1 MKKQHL
7 LLLLVVVVLSLT
19 MSKCDAWQAQPGL
32 RMVVCADAGANDTY
46 TCTASPTVASYT
58 GLPLVRLTV
67 NTANTGAATLN
78 IDSVGAKSLVKLV
91 GTVSTALQDGDL
103 LPKGEYFVAYNA
115 TDDNFKVLTN
125 VGNPIKGLFP
135 VEMALPVVGCSGT
148 TGVLLWNTLATNAPT
163 ATCSAGSTE
172 TTLMRGTADFPD
184 SDGDYSI
191 QIALA
196 LPSDWAG
203 PVDVQLRYRN
213 SVGSANDVVWQAQTA
228 FIADG
233 TVEDVAFNS
242 ASTVTDAQ
250 KGTANQLNDATISSV
265 TITGSGTTRT
275 MYLKILRNRT
285 HANDTTA
292 GVVSLSQV
300 LLKSWR
306 VIQ

>member
-1 MKKQHL
+1 MKKL
-7 LLLLVVVVLSLT
+7 ILFVL
-19 MSKCDAWQAQPGL
+19 MAVAAFGQAQPGL

-67 NTANTGAATLN
+67 GTANTGPATLN
-78 IDSVGAKSLVKLV
+78 IDSVGAKTVVKLV
-91 GTVSTALQDGDL
+91 GGVSVALQDNDL
-103 LPKGEYFVAYNA
+103 VPKGTYFLAYNA

-172 TTLMRGTADFPD
+172 TTLMRGVADFPD

-203 PVDVQLRYRN
+203 PVDVQFRYRTTDTSN
-213 SVGSANDVVWQAQTA
+213 NIVWQAQTA

-242 ASTVTDAQ
+242 ASTVTDAA

-265 TITGSGTTRT
+265 TITGSGVTRT
-275 MYLKILRNRT
+275 LYLKILRNRT
-285 HANDTTA
+285 HASDTAT

>member
-1 MKKQHL
+1 MKKL
-7 LLLLVVVVLSLT
+7 ILFCL
-19 MSKCDAWQAQPGL
+19 MAAAAFGQAQPGL

-46 TCTASPTVASYT
+46 TCTATPTVASYT

-78 IDSVGAKSLVKLV
+78 IDSVGAKSIVKLV
-91 GTVSTALQDGDL
+91 GGVSVALQDNDL
-103 LPKGEYFVAYNA
+103 VPKGTYFLAYNA

-172 TTLMRGTADFPD
+172 TTLMRGVADFPD

-203 PVDVQLRYRN
+203 PVDVQLRYRTTDTSN
-213 SVGSANDVVWQAQTA
+213 NIVWQAQTL

-233 TVEDVAFNS
+233 TVEDVAWNS
-242 ASTVTDAQ
+242 ASTVTDAA

-285 HANDTTA
+285 HASDTAT
-292 GVVSLSQV
+292 GVISLSQV

>member
-1 MKKQHL
+1 MKKLILFVL
-7 LLLLVVVVLSLT
+7 LAV
-19 MSKCDAWQAQPGL
+19 AAFGQAQPGL

-58 GLPLVRLTV
+58 GLPLVRLSV

-78 IDSVGAKSLVKLV
+78 IDSVGAKSVVKLV
-91 GTVSTALQDGDL
+91 GGVSVALQDNDL
-103 LPKGEYFVAYNA
+103 VPKGTYFLAYNA

-172 TTLMRGTADFPD
+172 TTMMRGVADFPD
-184 SDGDYSI
+184 SDGDYSL

-203 PVDVQLRYRN
+203 PVDVQFRYRTTDTSN
-213 SVGSANDVVWQAQTA
+213 NIVWQAQTA

-242 ASTVTDAQ
+242 ASTVTDAA

-265 TITGSGTTRT
+265 TITGSGVTRT

-285 HANDTTA
+285 HASDSAT
-292 GVVSLSQV
+292 GVISLSQV